1 MGCGACLQGFGT
13 VEAARRS
20 EMMSAV
26 AARTGLPGTSLRVGG
41 EILPGTKSRVNPLES
56 ELILRVLRG
65 QHEAFRE
72 LVRPCERA
80 VFMAT
85 QAILKNE
92 ADAEDAAQE
101 AILKAFTNLA
111 KFRGDSKFST
121 WLVRIATNE
130 ALMKLRKERRQK
142 LHDSLDD
149 GRKDEKGNYVPRDF
163 ADWRE
168 IPSEALQTEELRQAL
183 SRALASLTPKH
194 REVLVLERCATLH
207 NRRNRQGARHREKRG
222 ENTPP
227 ACPPSDARR
236 PCTGYGRELGHRPE
250 GIQAGETMVMEISC
264 EEVWREVS
272 NYLDDEITPELRAR
286 MREHFK
292 GCKHCTAVLDGTRN
306 VVQLV
311 GDAKAFL
318 LPAGFS
324 DRLYQK
330 LDRKLSEDGRL

>member
-1 MGCGACLQGFGT
+1 MGCGACLQGFGK
-13 VEAARRS
+13 VEAARGS
-20 EMMSAV
+20 ETVPAV
-26 AARTGLPGTSLRVGG
+26 AVRAGLPGTGLRVGG
-41 EILPGTKSRVNPLES
+41 GPLAGTKPQVEPLES
-56 ELILRVLRG
+56 ELIQRVLGG

-92 ADAEDAAQE
+92 ADAEDGAQE

-149 GRKDEKGNYVPRDF
+149 GREDEKGNYVPRDF

-183 SRALASLTPKH
+183 SRALTSLTPKH
-194 REVLVLERCATLH
+194 REVFGLRDVQHFTIEETAKVL
-207 NRRNRQGARHREKRG
+207 
-222 ENTPP
+222 
-227 ACPPSDARR
+227 
-236 PCTGYGRELGHRPE
+236 
-250 GIQAGETMVMEISC
+250 GIGKSAVKT
-264 EEVWREVS
+264 R
-272 NYLDDEITPELRAR
+272 LLRAR
-286 MREHFK
+286 LQMRDALAP
-292 GCKHCTAVLDGTRN
+292 GMDGSWST
-306 VVQLV
+306 
-311 GDAKAFL
+311 
-318 LPAGFS
+318 
-324 DRLYQK
+324 
-330 LDRKLSEDGRL
+330 GRRDYEQVRPW

>member
-13 VEAARRS
+13 VEAARGS
-20 EMMSAV
+20 EMMSASHR
-26 AARTGLPGTSLRVGG
+26 RTALPAPSLRVGG
-41 EILPGTKSRVNPLES
+41 EILAFTKSQVDPLES
-56 ELILRVLRG
+56 ELIQRVLRG

-72 LVRPCERA
+72 LVRPCEHA

-130 ALMKLRKERRQK
+130 ALMKLRKERRHK

-149 GRKDEKGNYVPRDF
+149 GRKDDKGNYVPRDF

-168 IPSEALQTEELRQAL
+168 IPSEALQTKELRQAL

-194 REVLVLERCATLH
+194 REVLVLRDVQHFTIEETAT
-207 NRRNRQGARHREKRG
+207 R
-222 ENTPP
+222 
-227 ACPPSDARR
+227 
-236 PCTGYGRELGHRPE
+236 LGIGKSAVKTR
-250 GIQAGETMVMEISC
+250 
-264 EEVWREVS
+264 
-272 NYLDDEITPELRAR
+272 LLRAR
-286 MREHFK
+286 LQMRDALAP
-292 GCKHCTAVLDGTRN
+292 GMDGSWST
-306 VVQLV
+306 
-311 GDAKAFL
+311 
-318 LPAGFS
+318 
-324 DRLYQK
+324 
-330 LDRKLSEDGRL
+330 GRREYKQVRPW

>member
-13 VEAARRS
+13 VEAARGS
-20 EMMSAV
+20 ETVPAV
-26 AARTGLPGTSLRVGG
+26 AVRAGLPGTGLRVGG
-41 EILPGTKSRVNPLES
+41 GPLAGTKPQVEPLES
-56 ELILRVLRG
+56 ELIQRVLGG

-111 KFRGDSKFST
+111 RFRGDSKFST

-130 ALMKLRKERRQK
+130 ALTKLRKERRQK

-149 GRKDEKGNYVPRDF
+149 SLDDGREDEKGNYVPRDF

-183 SRALASLTPKH
+183 SRALTSLTPKH
-194 REVLVLERCATLH
+194 RQVFVLRDVQHFTIEETAKL
-207 NRRNRQGARHREKRG
+207 
-222 ENTPP
+222 
-227 ACPPSDARR
+227 
-236 PCTGYGRELGHRPE
+236 LGIGKSAVKTR
-250 GIQAGETMVMEISC
+250 
-264 EEVWREVS
+264 
-272 NYLDDEITPELRAR
+272 LLRAR
-286 MREHFK
+286 LQMRDALAP
-292 GCKHCTAVLDGTRN
+292 GMDGSWSTGRRN
-306 VVQLV
+306 YEQVR
-311 GDAKAFL
+311 
-318 LPAGFS
+318 PW
-324 DRLYQK
+324 
-330 LDRKLSEDGRL
+330 